1 MKLEERESYTEETE
15 ARDIYMVR
23 THISQ
28 LQVLAHSELRGMVL
42 LKTDV
47 RNHLWHTALYV
58 RVPRD
63 AERMKDETK
72 KVQK

>member
-1 MKLEERESYTEETE
+1 MKLDERESYTEETE

-28 LQVLAHSELRGMVL
+28 LQALAHSELHGMVL

-63 AERMKDETK
+63 AERMTDETK